1 MNIKITS
8 AEIDRKIARLKAD
21 ISRIRNRLTV
31 LEPDLST
38 RESQAVPAGAV
49 KSDSVGVKKIAKLTG
64 ELNQKI
70 QPLKE

>member
-1 MNIKITS
+1 M
-8 AEIDRKIARLKAD
+8 RLRD
-21 ISRIRNRLTV
+21 NQWV
-31 LEPDLST
+31 LSLST

>member
-31 LEPDLST
+31 LVL
-38 RESQAVPAGAV
+38 
-49 KSDSVGVKKIAKLTG
+49 
-64 ELNQKI
+64 
-70 QPLKE
+70 